1 MFHPLSQIELM
12 MAFLAPF
19 GLTAIFGIFGLYTL
33 QKFKA
38 RSKSDAS
45 TMMVFGLV
53 TALAQSLRRI
63 AGPLLGGIAFDINI
77 GYPNYM
83 GALIM
88 VIGFLIRLLLLQQKA

>member
-1 MFHPLSQIELM
+1 
-12 MAFLAPF
+12 
-19 GLTAIFGIFGLYTL
+19 
-33 QKFKA
+33 
-38 RSKSDAS
+38 
-45 TMMVFGLV
+45 MMVFGLV

-63 AGPLLGGIAFDINI
+63 AGHLLGGIAFDINI